1 LAANEPI
8 PPSPP
13 GVVVVAAPGELWRI
27 ATTDNDLRFAEIDP
41 ITAAG
46 PGGNR
51 YDVPGGGV
59 LYASSVVRGCFAETL
74 ARYRVDLS
82 SPVAIAAAKDTGF
95 MPPGNLA
102 ASWREDRRKFT
113 IGVIDALPFVDIEHE
128 HTRSAMER
136 ELPLV
141 LARFDLDHLDV
152 PTVRG
157 ADRRLTRALAE
168 WSYTRTDEQ
177 GRPLYSG
184 IRYMSKHGNYEC
196 WAIFAGTKVELCAAE
211 SIEKCDIDLRAVA
224 NTFNLTIH

>member
-1 LAANEPI
+1 MANDPI
-8 PPSPP
+8 TPSPP
-13 GVVVVAAPGELWRI
+13 GVVTVTTPGVLWRI
-27 ATTDNDLRFAEIDP
+27 ATTDNGLRFAEIDP

-46 PGGNR
+46 PRGNR

-59 LYASSVVRGCFAETL
+59 LYASSAVRGCFAETL

-95 MPPGNLA
+95 MPPGGVP
-102 ASWREDRRKFT
+102 ASWREDRRKFM
-113 IGVIDALPFVDIEHE
+113 IGVLDPLPFVDIEHE
-128 HTRSAMER
+128 HTRSVMER

-141 LARFDLDHLDV
+141 LARFKLDHLDI

-168 WSYTRTDEQ
+168 WAYTRTDEQ
-177 GRPLYSG
+177 GKPLYSG
-184 IRYMSKHGNYEC
+184 IRYMSKHGDYEC
-196 WAIFAGTKVELCAAE
+196 WAIFAGTGVELYAAE
-211 SIEKCDIDLRAVA
+211 AVEKDDVDLRAVA

>member
-1 LAANEPI
+1 MAANEPI

-74 ARYRVDLS
+74 ARYRVD
-82 SPVAIAAAKDTGF
+82 
-95 MPPGNLA
+95 
-102 ASWREDRRKFT
+102 
-113 IGVIDALPFVDIEHE
+113 IEHE

-141 LARFDLDHLDV
+141 LARFDLEHLDV

-177 GRPLYSG
+177 GKPLYSG
-184 IRYMSKHGNYEC
+184 IRYMSKHGDYEC